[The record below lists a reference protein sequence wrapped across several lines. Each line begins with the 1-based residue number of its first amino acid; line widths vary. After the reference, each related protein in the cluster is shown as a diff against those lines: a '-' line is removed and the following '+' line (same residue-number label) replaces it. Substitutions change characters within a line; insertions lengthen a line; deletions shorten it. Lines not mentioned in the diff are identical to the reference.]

1 LRVLLDRTSLE
12 VFGNGGVA
20 MASFCF
26 VPPVETG
33 AALTIAGGD
42 LAKARLTVTTLKSAW
57 R

>member
-1 LRVLLDRTSLE
+1 VLLDRTSLE